1 MEAYEAV
8 NAGRIRKRRR
18 RTIARES
25 SLLELL
31 REFESLSKD
40 LQIQHL
46 HSHLLNLGTNASKKL
61 DATYFDHLPVLT
73 EINEVSEPTICIPDK
88 SFLDDSVPDL
98 EVIPVMTEIPSFI
111 GQNYENR
118 DSKRVCTRSKSARL
132 STISYC
138 L

>member
-46 HSHLLNLGTNASKKL
+46 HSHLLNL
-61 DATYFDHLPVLT
+61 
-73 EINEVSEPTICIPDK
+73 DK

-98 EVIPVMTEIPSFI
+98 EVIAVMTEIPSFI